1 MTVALFSPAASR
13 ARMKL
18 SMDCFQA
25 LLIDVRINLRRRNI
39 RVSEHLLDDPQI
51 GPVTEQMRGK
61 TMSKQMRINVFRE
74 TGPARNAF
82 DDLPNSR
89 GGQFASARGKEDFA
103 TRAAFDELGSFLGQ
117 VSGERGA
124 GVAAAR
130 REPRFVRFAPDA
142 QDPFVAIE
150 IFETRAGQLG
160 NAQTAGVEQL
170 DHSAVAPA

>member
-1 MTVALFSPAASR
+1 
-13 ARMKL
+13 MKL

-25 LLIDVRINLRRRNI
+25 LLINVRVNLRRRNI
-39 RVSEHLLDDPQI
+39 RVSEHLLDDAQI
-51 GPVTEQMRGK
+51 GSIPKQMGGK
-61 TMSKQMRINVFRE
+61 TMPEQMRINVYPE

-117 VSGERGA
+117 VSGERCA
-124 GVAAAR
+124 GLAANR
-130 REPRFVRFAPDA
+130 HEPRFVRFAPDA